1 MPLRICVSCHSPPKA
16 FPEPLDWL
24 EENCECHSIWGDYQG
39 NCLNFWDG
47 NIATAIC
54 YSILNFLL
62 PYIFEI
68 CAVFAKV
75 IVVQCGITI
84 CLLCN
89 VIFSFSV
96 NTDNK
101 ITIISRHVML
111 NMKIINLKHTYKF
124 CMNFF
129 VWLNLA
135 NMAVGQN
142 FKVIYDV
149 LTGDVY
155 QHK

>member
-1 MPLRICVSCHSPPKA
+1 M
-16 FPEPLDWL
+16 
-24 EENCECHSIWGDYQG
+24 
-39 NCLNFWDG
+39 
-47 NIATAIC
+47 
-54 YSILNFLL
+54 
-62 PYIFEI
+62 
-68 CAVFAKV
+68 
-75 IVVQCGITI
+75 QCGITI